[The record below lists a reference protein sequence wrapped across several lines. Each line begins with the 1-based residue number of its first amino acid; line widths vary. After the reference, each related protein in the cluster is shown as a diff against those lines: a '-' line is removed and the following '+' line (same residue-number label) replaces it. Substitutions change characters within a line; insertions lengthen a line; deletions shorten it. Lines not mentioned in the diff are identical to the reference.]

1 MNIKLCKIQKAT
13 NFTHFIP
20 KIFHINPSKT
30 MNIYTFAT
38 VYIIIL
44 LISHFAPFF
53 SLLYAKQTDFSSPY
67 RLFPQIHTNT
77 NTPTP
82 KHIHTNKS
90 TQRYT
95 NTNTNSPTHKH
106 NHAVKPIERQISSGV
121 GRLWIGDSGAR
132 SEFVGR
138 QKWVQMLV
146 NQCWWQRSVLV
157 SQQEWVLMLVDWCQR
172 QRLMLVGRRSPCLW
186 VLILVVLVSFDSYG
200 SYGGHWCLWWIN
212 DLTMRGKRRRRCLWR
227 EVI

>member
-53 SLLYAKQTDFSSPY
+53 SLFSMQNKLTSPLHIVFFLRYTQTQTHPH
-67 RLFPQIHTNT
+67 PNT
-77 NTPTP
+77 
-82 KHIHTNKS
+82 S
-90 TQRYT
+90 TQTNQHRET

-106 NHAVKPIERQISSGV
+106 KHKLTHTQTQP
-121 GRLWIGDSGAR
+121 R
-132 SEFVGR
+132 SQTNRET
-138 QKWVQMLV
+138 
-146 NQCWWQRSVLV
+146 NQFWCWS
-157 SQQEWVLMLVDWCQR
+157 LMDW
-172 QRLMLVGRRSPCLW
+172 
-186 VLILVVLVSFDSYG
+186 
-200 SYGGHWCLWWIN
+200 
-212 DLTMRGKRRRRCLWR
+212 
-227 EVI
+227 

>member
-53 SLLYAKQTDFSSPY
+53 SLFSMQNKLTSPLHIVFFLRYTQTQTHPH
-67 RLFPQIHTNT
+67 PNT
-77 NTPTP
+77 
-82 KHIHTNKS
+82 S
-90 TQRYT
+90 TQTNQHRET

-138 QKWVQMLV
+138 QKWV
-146 NQCWWQRSVLV
+146 
-157 SQQEWVLMLVDWCQR
+157 
-172 QRLMLVGRRSPCLW
+172 
-186 VLILVVLVSFDSYG
+186 
-200 SYGGHWCLWWIN
+200 
-212 DLTMRGKRRRRCLWR
+212 
-227 EVI
+227 